1 MNLRFVEAFYWVAS
15 LKGVSRAAEKL
26 CITQSAMSSRVAAL
40 EEELGVMLL
49 DRKDKQFR
57 LTIAGARFMT
67 YAERLLAAQRELMLE
82 MGSGGPDAPPMSL
95 RIGAIESVLHSWL
108 LPWIGELR
116 IEHPELELEL
126 SVETTPVL
134 TELMRRGTL
143 DLVFAALPASHESVR
158 TRALPAMEMA
168 FVGNAQI
175 HKRRRYTL
183 AQLADDDL
191 LTFQRGSQPHVA
203 LMDLFRQ
210 AGVLPKRVHTISSIS
225 AMTQLVVTG
234 FGIATLPRVAVQRL
248 LQYSELALL
257 RCEQAL
263 EPLPVFASY
272 RADPLSST
280 AETVLNSVFAFLDH
294 EARAANRRAG
304 RPARAH
310 QASASSS
317 STSLCRAVKSGS
329 PR

>member
-15 LKGVSRAAEKL
+15 LKSVSRAAEKL

-57 LTIAGARFMT
+57 LTIAGARFMS
-67 YAERLLAAQRELMLE
+67 YAERLLATQRELMLE
-82 MGSGGPDAPPMSL
+82 MGASGPDAPPMSL

-158 TRALPAMEMA
+158 TRALPTMEMA

-175 HKRRRYTL
+175 HTRRRYTL
-183 AQLADDDL
+183 AQLAEFDL

-203 LMDLFRQ
+203 LMDLCRQ
-210 AGVLPKRVHTISSIS
+210 MGVLPRRVHTISSIS
-225 AMTQLVVTG
+225 AMTQLVVNG
-234 FGIATLPRVAVQRL
+234 FGIATLPRIAVQRL

-257 RCEQAL
+257 RCDQAL
-263 EPLPVFASY
+263 EPLPVFASH
-272 RADPLSST
+272 RADPLSVT
-280 AETVLNSVFAFLDH
+280 AETVLNSVFAFLDR
-294 EARAANRRAG
+294 EAKGRAG
-304 RPARAH
+304 RA
-310 QASASSS
+310 QASANKASINRLS
-317 STSLCRAVKSGS
+317 AAKSGS
-329 PR
+329 PT

>member
-15 LKGVSRAAEKL
+15 LKSVSRAAEKL

-57 LTIAGARFMT
+57 LTTAGARFMA
-67 YAERLLAAQRELMLE
+67 YAERLLATQRELMLE
-82 MGSGGPDAPPMSL
+82 MGASGPDTPPMSL

-158 TRALPAMEMA
+158 TRPLPTMEMA

-175 HKRRRYTL
+175 HKCRRYTL
-183 AQLADDDL
+183 AQLAEFDL

-203 LMDLFRQ
+203 LMDLLRQ
-210 AGVLPKRVHTISSIS
+210 TGVLPKRVHAISSIS
-225 AMTQLVVTG
+225 AMTQLVVNG
-234 FGIATLPRVAVQRL
+234 FGIATLPRIAVQRL

-257 RCEQAL
+257 RCDQAL

-272 RADPLSST
+272 RADPLSMT
-280 AETVLNSVFAFLDH
+280 AETVLNSVFAFLDR
-294 EARAANRRAG
+294 EVKDRAG
-304 RPARAH
+304 RTART
-310 QASASSS
+310 QASVNKRSISRLSA
-317 STSLCRAVKSGS
+317 AKSGS
-329 PR
+329 PT

>member
-15 LKGVSRAAEKL
+15 LKSVSRAAEKL

-57 LTIAGARFMT
+57 LTIAGARFMS
-67 YAERLLAAQRELMLE
+67 YAERLLATQRELMLE

-158 TRALPAMEMA
+158 TRALPTMEMA

-175 HKRRRYTL
+175 HKRRSYTM
-183 AQLADDDL
+183 AQLAEYDL

-203 LMDLFRQ
+203 LMDIFRRT
-210 AGVLPKRVHTISSIS
+210 GVVPKRVHAISSIS

-234 FGIATLPRVAVQRL
+234 FGVATLPRIAVQRL

-257 RCEQAL
+257 RCDQAL
-263 EPLPVFASY
+263 QPLPVFASY

-280 AETVLNSVFAFLDH
+280 AETVLNSVFAFLDR
-294 EARAANRRAG
+294 EAK
-304 RPARAH
+304 ARKA
-310 QASASSS
+310 QASASKLSIS
-317 STSLCRAVKSGS
+317 
-329 PR
+329 